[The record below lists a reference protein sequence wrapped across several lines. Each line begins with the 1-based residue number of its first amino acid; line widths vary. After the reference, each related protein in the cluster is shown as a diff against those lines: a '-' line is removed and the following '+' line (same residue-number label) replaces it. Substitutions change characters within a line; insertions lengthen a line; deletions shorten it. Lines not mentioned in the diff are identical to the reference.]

1 MWQKQ
6 LLCIL
11 RNCCILHV
19 QHNKQD
25 FITEGRVFMKK
36 IMAVGMAVI
45 LAAGL
50 TACSGGET
58 VREETT
64 AAASAAA
71 ENTDTAAPAPA
82 ANSNKVKKNPYT
94 EDIKIAYI
102 AHDLSTP
109 NNQAWL
115 EGIER
120 ECASWDNIVVQS
132 FNGESSAET
141 QVTIMSDVIDQ
152 KYDAI
157 ILQCSDGTALAPS
170 VDEAEKAGIPVI
182 TLNLDAYTVH
192 SALVMAVDYDAGRM
206 VADEMAKEMNG
217 KGDVVVIQG
226 VAGLTRTDNLEKG
239 FRDTIANYPD
249 IKIIDAQSASF
260 EKETAITVMN
270 SFLQNY
276 EKIDGVFCIN
286 DAMAEG
292 AALAV
297 QSAGRKGEMVIW
309 GADGESDALAMIES
323 GDMTGTI
330 YTNSWDEGSTA
341 AKIALLMVGSEY
353 DSAVLTET
361 PQVIMEP
368 IVVTIDTVSSIPPE
382 DRW

>member
-1 MWQKQ
+1 
-6 LLCIL
+6 
-11 RNCCILHV
+11 
-19 QHNKQD
+19 
-25 FITEGRVFMKK
+25 MKK
-36 IMAVGMAVI
+36 IMAVGMAII

-64 AAASAAA
+64 TAASAAS
-71 ENTDTAAPAPA
+71 ENTDAAAPSPS

-94 EDIKIAYI
+94 EEIKIAYI

-120 ECASWDNIVVQS
+120 ECASWDNIAVQS

-141 QVTIMSDVIDQ
+141 QVKIMSDVINQ

-206 VADEMAKEMNG
+206 VADEMAKEMDG
-217 KGDVVVIQG
+217 KGDVVIIQG

-239 FRDTIANYPD
+239 FRDTIADYPD
-249 IKIIDAQSASF
+249 IKIVDAQSAAF

-341 AKIALLMVGSEY
+341 AKIALLMIGSEY

>member
-1 MWQKQ
+1 
-6 LLCIL
+6 
-11 RNCCILHV
+11 
-19 QHNKQD
+19 
-25 FITEGRVFMKK
+25 MKK
-36 IMAVGMAVI
+36 IMAVGMAMV
-45 LAAGL
+45 LALGL

-64 AAASAAA
+64 TAAPSAA
-71 ENTDTAAPAPA
+71 ENSGNQEAEKAPA

-141 QVTIMSDVIDQ
+141 QVKIMSDVINQ

-206 VADEMAKEMNG
+206 VADEMAKEINE
-217 KGDVVVIQG
+217 KGDVVIIQG

-239 FRDTIANYPD
+239 FRDTIAKYPD
-249 IKIIDAQSASF
+249 IKILDAQSASF

-276 EKIDGVFCIN
+276 DKIDGVFCIN

-341 AKIALLMVGSEY
+341 AKIALLMIGSEY

-368 IVVTIDTVSSIPPE
+368 IVVTIDTVGTIPPE

>member
-1 MWQKQ
+1 
-6 LLCIL
+6 
-11 RNCCILHV
+11 
-19 QHNKQD
+19 
-25 FITEGRVFMKK
+25 MKK
-36 IMAVGMAVI
+36 ITAVVLALA

-58 VREETT
+58 TREEVTT
-64 AAASAAA
+64 AAAVTETAAGQA
-71 ENTDTAAPAPA
+71 AAPA
-82 ANSNKVKKNPYT
+82 SNKVKKDPYT

-115 EGIER
+115 EGIQR
-120 ECASWDNIVVQS
+120 ECASWDNITVQA

-141 QVTIMSDVIDQ
+141 QVKIMSDVINQ

-170 VDEAEKAGIPVI
+170 VDDAEKAGIPVI
-182 TLNLDAYTVH
+182 TLNLDAYTTH

-206 VADEMAKEMNG
+206 IADEMAKELNEQG
-217 KGDVVVIQG
+217 NVVIIQG

-239 FRDTIANYPD
+239 FRDTIAAYPN
-249 IKIIDAQSASF
+249 IKVVDAQSASF

-276 EKIDGVFCIN
+276 DQIDGVFCIN

-309 GADGESDALAMIES
+309 GADGESDALAMIET

-330 YTNSWDEGSTA
+330 YTNSWDQGSTA
-341 AKIALLMVGSEY
+341 AKMALLMIGSEY
-353 DSAVLTET
+353 DSVVLTET
-361 PQVIMEP
+361 PEVIMEP
-368 IVVTIDTVSSIPPE
+368 VIVTIDTVGSIAPE